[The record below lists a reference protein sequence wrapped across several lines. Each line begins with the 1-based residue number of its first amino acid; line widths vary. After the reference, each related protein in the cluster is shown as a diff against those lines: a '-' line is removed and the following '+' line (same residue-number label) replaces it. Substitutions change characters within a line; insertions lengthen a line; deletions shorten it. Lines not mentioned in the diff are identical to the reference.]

1 MSVLDPEGVPTI
13 VQQTKIRPPESRMG
27 PATKPERKTV
37 FEQSPIKGVYDETV
51 DRESASE
58 KLKARTEEAA
68 QNAEKE
74 VDEEREYKPAKPK
87 STKPKSTKTK
97 RKSSSGETTTQTVVK
112 SATRMV
118 TSSLGQSIIRGI
130 MGSIFKGR

>member
-1 MSVLDPEGVPTI
+1 
-13 VQQTKIRPPESRMG
+13 MG
-27 PATKPERKTV
+27 PATKSERKAV

-68 QNAEKE
+68 NKAEKE
-74 VDEEREYKPAKPK
+74 VDEEREYKPAKSK
-87 STKPKSTKTK
+87 STKSK
-97 RKSSSGETTTQTVVK
+97 RKRSSGETTTQTVVK